1 MFFLSLFAPT
11 PETVTAGFFVFDIDN
26 ISHFDQA
33 GIAKRKKI
41 KKVVAITQPLRY
53 SGFVEREKPSGKRKG
68 NASCVDQ
75 HRECPQRT
83 KSSRPEGPIRTPK
96 SSGSSDLPRAL
107 KENPPYSVGK

>member
-1 MFFLSLFAPT
+1 MLFLSLFAPT

-53 SGFVEREKPSGKRKG
+53 SCF
-68 NASCVDQ
+68 C
-75 HRECPQRT
+75 
-83 KSSRPEGPIRTPK
+83 
-96 SSGSSDLPRAL
+96 
-107 KENPPYSVGK
+107 